1 MKERARSILGSIL
14 EKGSIKSKALIEEFN
29 ISKRTLY
36 YDIEDINYFIKDC
49 GEVRNINHA
58 FSFIGDYNLLHK
70 KLYIE
75 EDDFINIENRKNYIL
90 YKILNEEKV
99 TIEVLSNEMILSKN
113 TIVQTFEYLKN
124 DLRNMGLTLVYKRGY
139 KIVGDETKIR
149 DIYILLMEE
158 DRELL
163 KDYNK
168 KILDFDSKCFLKLT
182 DYSLTNVSKYAEF
195 INRRIKNGYTINSY
209 KFKADVKCFEYYNL
223 TKTLLSEDASE
234 EEIAYLC
241 AYISTLPSLNN
252 NVSEDMI
259 EKYVDKLIRRFEV
272 NTAIQLE
279 NKNVFKKNIKRHLL
293 SSYYRIRF
301 RFPISNPSLEEI
313 KRKHDSLYKIIK
325 SILEDKNDFPDFIG
339 IREEEIGFI
348 AAYFGGYLRGTET
361 EVDIRKKVL
370 VVCPNGLLISKNIEI
385 QLYKY
390 IPAIDIIGV
399 MSIKDMQCSNINY
412 DYIVSTVEIPN
423 KENVIVVNPMLTK
436 LDIKLLMD
444 KLVTFNQSN
453 LQFNIELIMQAIK
466 RNANIINYDNLKNDL
481 IKIIYQM
488 DEKEAY
494 QPMLKELINEQ
505 RVRKVSKVKDWEE
518 AIKVAAEPLLEDESI
533 KEEYV
538 EAMIESIKKHGPYI
552 VLADRFALPHASAKE
567 GVNRLSM
574 SLLTVEEEVDLL
586 GKPVNIFM
594 VLATVDNNSHIRAL
608 ASLSELLYDEENLKI
623 FRDGD
628 SKKILKIINDQ
639 N

>member
-1 MKERARSILGSIL
+1 
-14 EKGSIKSKALIEEFN
+14 
-29 ISKRTLY
+29 
-36 YDIEDINYFIKDC
+36 
-49 GEVRNINHA
+49 
-58 FSFIGDYNLLHK
+58 
-70 KLYIE
+70 
-75 EDDFINIENRKNYIL
+75 IL

-182 DYSLTNVSKYAEF
+182 DYSLTNLSKFAEF

-209 KFKADVKCFEYYNL
+209 KFKSDVKGFEYYNL
-223 TKTLLSEDASE
+223 TKTLLSEDANE
-234 EEIAYLC
+234 EEISYLC

-252 NVSEDMI
+252 NVSEDII

-399 MSIKDMQCSNINY
+399 MSIKDMQCSDIDY

-518 AIKVAAEPLLEDESI
+518 AIKVAARPLLEDGSI

-594 VLATVDNNSHIRAL
+594 VLATVDNNSHIKAL

>member
-1 MKERARSILGSIL
+1 M
-14 EKGSIKSKALIEEFN
+14 
-29 ISKRTLY
+29 
-36 YDIEDINYFIKDC
+36 
-49 GEVRNINHA
+49 
-58 FSFIGDYNLLHK
+58 
-70 KLYIE
+70 
-75 EDDFINIENRKNYIL
+75 
-90 YKILNEEKV
+90 
-99 TIEVLSNEMILSKN
+99 
-113 TIVQTFEYLKN
+113 
-124 DLRNMGLTLVYKRGY
+124 
-139 KIVGDETKIR
+139 
-149 DIYILLMEE
+149 
-158 DRELL
+158 
-163 KDYNK
+163 
-168 KILDFDSKCFLKLT
+168 
-182 DYSLTNVSKYAEF
+182 
-195 INRRIKNGYTINSY
+195 
-209 KFKADVKCFEYYNL
+209 
-223 TKTLLSEDASE
+223 
-234 EEIAYLC
+234 
-241 AYISTLPSLNN
+241 
-252 NVSEDMI
+252 
-259 EKYVDKLIRRFEV
+259 
-272 NTAIQLE
+272 
-279 NKNVFKKNIKRHLL
+279 
-293 SSYYRIRF
+293 
-301 RFPISNPSLEEI
+301 
-313 KRKHDSLYKIIK
+313 
-325 SILEDKNDFPDFIG
+325 
-339 IREEEIGFI
+339 
-348 AAYFGGYLRGTET
+348 
-361 EVDIRKKVL
+361 L

-399 MSIKDMQCSNINY
+399 MSIKDMQCSDIDY

-518 AIKVAAEPLLEDESI
+518 AIKVAARPLLEDGSI

-552 VLADRFALPHASAKE
+552 VLADRFALPHANAKE

-594 VLATVDNNSHIRAL
+594 VLATVDNNSHIKAL

>member
-1 MKERARSILGSIL
+1 
-14 EKGSIKSKALIEEFN
+14 
-29 ISKRTLY
+29 
-36 YDIEDINYFIKDC
+36 
-49 GEVRNINHA
+49 
-58 FSFIGDYNLLHK
+58 
-70 KLYIE
+70 
-75 EDDFINIENRKNYIL
+75 
-90 YKILNEEKV
+90 
-99 TIEVLSNEMILSKN
+99 MILSKN

-182 DYSLTNVSKYAEF
+182 DYSLTNLSKFAEF

-209 KFKADVKCFEYYNL
+209 KFKSDVKGFEYYNL
-223 TKTLLSEDASE
+223 TKTLLSEDANE
-234 EEIAYLC
+234 EEISYLC

-252 NVSEDMI
+252 NVSEDII

-399 MSIKDMQCSNINY
+399 MSIKDMQCSDIDY

-505 RVRKVSKVKDWEE
+505 RVKKVSKVKDWEE
-518 AIKVAAEPLLEDESI
+518 AIKVAARPLLEDGSI

-594 VLATVDNNSHIRAL
+594 VLATVDNNSHIKAL